1 MVGAGLGDSGEQREQ
16 ETMLPLK
23 KTGTKVRA
31 QGLLGVRGQFY
42 NQEEME
48 EMEPQ
53 GGSPACPHPHHNRH
67 PDKQDEDGARS
78 PTLHQ
83 HPPLASPG

>member
-23 KTGTKVRA
+23 KTGIKVRA
-31 QGLLGVRGQFY
+31 QGSLGVRGQFY

-48 EMEPQ
+48 EMEHREEAL
-53 GGSPACPHPHHNRH
+53 PA
-67 PDKQDEDGARS
+67 
-78 PTLHQ
+78 PTLVTIGILTNRMRMGQ
-83 HPPLASPG
+83 GLPLCTNTPL